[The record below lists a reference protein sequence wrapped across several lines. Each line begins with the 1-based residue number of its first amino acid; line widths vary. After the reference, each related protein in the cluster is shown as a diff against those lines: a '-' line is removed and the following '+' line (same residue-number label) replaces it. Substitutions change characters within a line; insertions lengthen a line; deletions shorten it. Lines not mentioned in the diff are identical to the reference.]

1 MKLNVQRSRLFAIMI
16 GTAVVSTVGSSL
28 LTGCNVFRPGS
39 KTPEYD
45 AAKRDIES
53 YMDQDGNYV
62 RPEGLKGE
70 KKKSSSAFA
79 SMIGLGEKPA
89 DKTGAREA
97 YLEGDALFERAK
109 NAPDDERYKLFE
121 QAAKKYKAAGKL
133 WKSSAMEQDALF
145 MAGESYFFADKLP
158 AAEDM
163 YVRLIKEYP
172 RTKFLDKTD
181 QRRMEIA
188 LFYLRY
194 DAADPQAFYELNFTD
209 RRRPWNDTR
218 RNGVRVLDK
227 MRMDNPTGRQ
237 ADDATMELANEAFR
251 REDYL
256 EAREKFEDLRITY
269 PDSPH
274 QFEAH
279 FLGLKAAIETYQG
292 AQYASEPLDEAEKL
306 IKKLLKQFPNESKE
320 HREFIDRAYAEIRYK
335 KAERLHDQAAYRMA
349 RGENNSAKIYFDQI
363 LIEFSDT
370 PFGEQA
376 KASLETIAPLP
387 GEPTRHFQWLATLF
401 PESSRTRPLL
411 EAKGDVK

>member
-1 MKLNVQRSRLFAIMI
+1 MNSHVRRPNLFALIV
-16 GTAVVSTVGSSL
+16 GTALGAFLSSTL
-28 LTGCNVFRPGS
+28 LCGCSVLRPGT

-53 YMDQDGNYV
+53 YMDEEGNYV

-70 KKKSSSAFA
+70 KKKSSSSVAKL
-79 SMIGLGEKPA
+79 IGLGEKPVDRA
-89 DKTGAREA
+89 ASRVA
-97 YLEGDALFERAK
+97 YLEGDALFEQAK
-109 NAPDDERYKLFE
+109 NAEGNEKLKLFE
-121 QAAKKYKAAGKL
+121 KAAKKYKMAAKL

-145 MAGESYFFADKLP
+145 MAGESFFFAEKYP

-163 YVRLIKEYP
+163 YVTLIKDYP

-194 DAADPQAFYELNFTD
+194 DAADPEAFYELNFTD

-251 REDYL
+251 RENYS
-256 EAREKFEDLRITY
+256 EAREKFEDLRVTY

-279 FLGLKAAIETYQG
+279 FLGLKAAIETYHG

-320 HREFIDRAYAEIRYK
+320 HREYIDRAYAEIRYR
-335 KAERLHDQAAYRMA
+335 KAERLHDQAEYRMN
-349 RGENNSAKIYFDQI
+349 RGENNSAKIYLEQLKED
-363 LIEFSDT
+363 FSDT
-370 PFGEQA
+370 PFVEQA
-376 KASLETIAPLP
+376 NNDLSRISTLP
-387 GEPTRHFQWLATLF
+387 GEPTRYFEGLAKVF

-411 EAKGDVK
+411 NSKDDVK